1 MTIISILQ
9 QVSAGAGVCGFLH
22 QEPMKQN
29 QDTSNFW
36 ALRGSS
42 PLKPVPSLEIQSDS
56 FSDLLYIPLRCIF
69 SRI

>member
-36 ALRGSS
+36 
-42 PLKPVPSLEIQSDS
+42 V
-56 FSDLLYIPLRCIF
+56 
-69 SRI
+69 